1 MRLHAYIPIWCTM
14 LLSCVATPPTV
25 RTAPLALP
33 GLPLPSRG
41 LPAAG
46 LIRSDI
52 PARVIDLEMTAR
64 YTPGSTRVSAVHHVT
79 LPVLDHPS
87 QILLSVSARGQQDV
101 RLSRHQN
108 GLDQYLGLSFRLT
121 DSNPLVITTVFR
133 ILVIP
138 LDYSALMGNSL
149 RPHERAAAAQWL
161 RPSQYIESDH
171 PLISA
176 LAGDI
181 RKQNFDPLMIARAAW
196 AWPSRHLRFAPQT
209 QARGAVYAAQHKTGD
224 CTEYAALTTALCRA
238 AGIPARMTAVF
249 SLGDKDTRDFAL
261 PNHSAL
267 EAFLPDRQGNGV
279 WLPLDPNLSLGRMES
294 THGFGKT
301 DNTIIRLK
309 REGAWTWGNSIPKN
323 IRSQPGF
330 GVSVTWQA
338 RVIDEGPAADLF
350 ARHQR

>member
-1 MRLHAYIPIWCTM
+1 
-14 LLSCVATPPTV
+14 
-25 RTAPLALP
+25 
-33 GLPLPSRG
+33 
-41 LPAAG
+41 
-46 LIRSDI
+46 
-52 PARVIDLEMTAR
+52 MTAR
-64 YTPGSTRVSAVHHVT
+64 YTPGTIRVSAVHHVT

-87 QILLSVSARGQQDV
+87 QILLSISASGQQDV

-108 GLDQYLGLSFRLT
+108 GVDQYLGLSFRLT

-267 EAFLPDRQGNGV
+267 EAFLPDRQGNGL
-279 WLPLDPNLSLGRMES
+279 WIPLDPNLSLGRMES